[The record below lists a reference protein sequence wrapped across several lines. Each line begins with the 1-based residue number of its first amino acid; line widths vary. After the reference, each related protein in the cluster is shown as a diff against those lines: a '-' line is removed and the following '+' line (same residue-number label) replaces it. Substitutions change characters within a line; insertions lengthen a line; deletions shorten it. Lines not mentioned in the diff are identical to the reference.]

1 MRKVLLDSCGRKIES
16 VRISLTDRCNLR
28 CLYCVPHRDL
38 DLNRKSEI
46 LSFEEIIS
54 LIKCLVKLGVD
65 KIKLTGGEPLL
76 RKDVANLVRRIVEI
90 PGVQDLSLTTNGVLF
105 AGYAV
110 ELKKAGLKRV
120 TISLDS
126 LRSERFSFLTGHN
139 RIVEVV
145 RSIRCA
151 LDSGFIP
158 VKINVVVLKG
168 INDDEIG
175 GFVRLTRNHNLVV
188 RFVEFMPTC
197 NALEWSKYF
206 ISGTEI
212 LEKIKEIVKG
222 TTPKVIPDKVFGS
235 GPARYFRIS
244 GYRGSFGLITPLS
257 RPFCSGCNR
266 LRITAAGDLVLC
278 LHRPI
283 SFNLHSLLEKGSEE
297 MVMAFIEDAVL
308 QKPANHGLAS
318 PNFLK
323 VPVSM
328 CQIGG

>member
-1 MRKVLLDSCGRKIES
+1 MLIDSCGRKIES

-38 DLNRKSEI
+38 SLSRESEI

-76 RKDVANLVRRIVEI
+76 RKDVAGLVRRIVEI
-90 PGVQDLSLTTNGVLF
+90 PGVQDLSLTTNGILF

-158 VKINVVVLKG
+158 VKINVVMLKG

-175 GFVRLTRNHNLVV
+175 GFISLTRNHNLVV

-206 ISGTEI
+206 ISGTEV
-212 LEKIKEIVKG
+212 LEKIKEMGEVG
-222 TTPKVIPDKVFGS
+222 PDKVFGS
-235 GPARYFRIS
+235 GPARYFRVS
-244 GYRGSFGLITPLS
+244 GYRGSFGLISPLS
-257 RPFCSGCNR
+257 GSFCFSCNR
-266 LRITAAGDLVLC
+266 LRITASGNLVLC
-278 LHRPI
+278 LHRPV
-283 SFNLHSLLEKGSEE
+283 SFNLHSLLEKGSEK
-297 MVMAFIEDAVL
+297 MVMEFIEDAVL
-308 QKPANHGLAS
+308 QKPADHGLAS
-318 PNFLK
+318 PDFSK
-323 VPVSM
+323 APVSM
-328 CQIGG
+328 CRIGG